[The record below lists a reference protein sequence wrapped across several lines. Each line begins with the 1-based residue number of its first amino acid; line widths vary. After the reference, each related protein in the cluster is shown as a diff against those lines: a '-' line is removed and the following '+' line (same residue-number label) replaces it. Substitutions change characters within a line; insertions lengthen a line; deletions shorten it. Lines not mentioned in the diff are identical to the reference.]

1 VGFSD
6 CSVVLRISFKE
17 RTVFF
22 SSIIREIIYPAVA
35 ATAIPIIHNHAWF
48 ICTYYSRLIEELEIK
63 YTIPYNREKFYI
75 FTINAYS
82 FVIARLDRAIQ
93 KKDWIPHQ
101 VRNDNY

>member
-1 VGFSD
+1 MPGSYA
-6 CSVVLRISFKE
+6 RIIADSF
-17 RTVFF
+17 
-22 SSIIREIIYPAVA
+22 
-35 ATAIPIIHNHAWF
+35 
-48 ICTYYSRLIEELEIK
+48 EELEIK